1 MTNDI
6 KVAIS
11 AANKFHRAIKKSF
24 KAGNIPYECKNML
37 DLTYSLS
44 FLKAIKRR
52 NESKINMLEN
62 LFIREH
68 SIINSGYSAFKSQIE
83 ADEKLFD
90 SFFEYN
96 DSVIYL
102 VKEIQIKEITREIAQ
117 EK

>member
-24 KAGNIPYECKNML
+24 KVGNIPYECKNML

-102 VKEIQIKEITREIAQ
+102 VKEIQIKEIAREIAQ